1 MLIITGILLS
11 CCLVA
16 GAVLTG
22 IDWYKSKTYQ
32 PVTAIVSSYDT
43 RDGKNVWTEL
53 TYSYGGSEYTTRIK
67 GHSYWMKVDSEVEI
81 LVKSSSPEQIE
92 IVRNSGNKANVAWI
106 TSIPFGI
113 FFLFYLFNYLRV
125 RRT

>member
-11 CCLVA
+11 CCLIT

-32 PVTAIVSSYDT
+32 PVTAVVSSYDT

-53 TYSYGGSEYTTRIK
+53 TYSYGGSEYATRIK